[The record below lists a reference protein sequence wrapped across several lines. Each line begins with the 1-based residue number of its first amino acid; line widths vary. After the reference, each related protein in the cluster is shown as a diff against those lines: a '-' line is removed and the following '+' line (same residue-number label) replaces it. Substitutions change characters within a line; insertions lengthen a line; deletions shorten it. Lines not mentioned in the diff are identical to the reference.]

1 MSNVS
6 RLILKYTARLGN
18 TEINIPTYFDIVH
31 PKNKPEKTAKEVKQ
45 EILDEYRRIGGA
57 KTSER
62 I

>member
-6 RLILKYTARLGN
+6 RLILKSAARLGN
-18 TEINIPTYFDIVH
+18 TEINIPTYFDIIH
-31 PKNKPEKTAKEVKQ
+31 PKNKVEKTTEEIKQ